1 MGDAAEEGSLKEAE
15 RVIASSDAQ
24 RLSKI
29 QDCAGGE
36 DRRYRGRG
44 GCSLLLQHPD
54 YQPKQENSVLS

>member
-1 MGDAAEEGSLKEAE
+1 MGDAAEEGSFKEAE
-15 RVIASSDAQ
+15 RVIAPSDAP